1 MRKKIKI
8 NQKNLNLYLII
19 IFLVII
25 FLIKIDLFRNTYS
38 LLNENYN
45 QRMIRIYGDCS
56 KDSFGFLT
64 EIKNKYNFKENPKI
78 NNSEIIPSSDWIIYD
93 PKLNFS
99 DKPKIFLNYSKNPT
113 LNFTM
118 LGNKFVSTNYV
129 QFTDNLKSIQFIAK
143 KKNINF
149 NIKLKIFKEINSKKE
164 LIFEKFLNQPF
175 NKINFNTEKFNS
187 RWERFI
193 LEIESLTFEE
203 KKDIN
208 SIILTFDNKYRFK
221 DSDIIFSRG
230 DCFYTR

>member
-25 FLIKIDLFRNTYS
+25 FLIKIDLFRNIYS

-56 KDSFGFLT
+56 KDSFGFLM

-118 LGNKFVSTNYV
+118 LGNKFVSINYV
-129 QFTDNLKSIQFIAK
+129 QFTDNLKSIQFISK
-143 KKNINF
+143 KENINF

-164 LIFEKFLNQPF
+164 LIFEKFLKQPF

-193 LEIESLTFEE
+193 LEIENLTFEE

>member
-143 KKNINF
+143 KENINF

-164 LIFEKFLNQPF
+164 LIFEKFLKQPF

-193 LEIESLTFEE
+193 LEIENLTFEE

>member
-164 LIFEKFLNQPF
+164 LIFEKFLKQPF

-193 LEIESLTFEE
+193 LEIENLTFEE

>member
-56 KDSFGFLT
+56 KDSFGFLM

-164 LIFEKFLNQPF
+164 LIFEKFLKQPF

-193 LEIESLTFEE
+193 LEIENLTFEE